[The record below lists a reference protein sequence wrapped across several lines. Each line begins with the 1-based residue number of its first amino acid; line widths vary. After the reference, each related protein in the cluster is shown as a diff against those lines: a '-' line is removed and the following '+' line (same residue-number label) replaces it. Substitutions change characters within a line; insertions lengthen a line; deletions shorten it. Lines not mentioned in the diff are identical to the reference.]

1 MIKKVVMTVKYS
13 VINYLVGEGIRN
25 VFKNKKPTIS
35 AITVMLLCML
45 IFGVFFILGENI
57 NHIMNTV
64 EEAQGMQVYFKVGT
78 SEERMT
84 EIGEQLKNIDGVNSV
99 KFISKEE
106 GYNEYKETLKNT
118 PNALEG
124 ISSDLLPDSYRI
136 TLSKLELNEQ
146 VQEQVVAIVG
156 DDLDEITSSN
166 ETIST
171 IMKIGNGI
179 RIFTFVLLL
188 ILILFAVVII
198 SNTIKLTVH
207 ARRKEIS
214 IMKYVGATNSFIR
227 GPFIVEGIFIGL
239 ISALIAILI
248 VGLIYNGMIPNLEQS
263 EVIKKLEITFVTFT
277 DMFKLLIMVYLLLG
291 IGIGVAGSSISMRKY
306 LEV

>member
-13 VINYLVGEGIRN
+13 VISYLIGEGIRN
-25 VFKNKKPTIS
+25 VFKNKKSTIS
-35 AITVMLLCML
+35 AITVMFLCML

-64 EEAQGMQVYFKVGT
+64 EEAQGMQVFFNVNT
-78 SEERMT
+78 TDERMT
-84 EIGEQLKNIDGVNSV
+84 EIGEQIKNIDGVNSV
-99 KFISKEE
+99 NFITKEE
-106 GYNEYKETLKNT
+106 LFNEYKESLKSSGS
-118 PNALEG
+118 ALDG
-124 ISSDLLPDSYRI
+124 MTSDFLENSYRV
-136 TLSKLELNEQ
+136 TLSKLDLNEQ
-146 VQEQVVAIVG
+146 IQEQITAIVG
-156 DDLDEITSSN
+156 EDLDEIRSSN

-188 ILILFAVVII
+188 ILILFAIVII

-227 GPFIVEGIFIGL
+227 GPFIVEGIFIGV

-248 VGLIYNGMIPNLEQS
+248 IGFVYNAMIPNWEQS
-263 EVIKKLEITFVTFT
+263 EIVKNLEITFVTFA
-277 DMFKLLIMVYLLLG
+277 DMFQLLMVVYLILG
-291 IGIGVAGSSISMRKY
+291 IGIGVIGSSISMKRY

>member
-1 MIKKVVMTVKYS
+1 MKYNVVS
-13 VINYLVGEGIRN
+13 YLIGEGFRN
-25 VFKNKKPTIS
+25 VLKNKKSTIS
-35 AITVMLLCML
+35 AITVMFLCMI

-64 EEAQGMQVYFKVGT
+64 EEAQGVQVYFKVGT
-78 SEERMT
+78 KEERMK
-84 EIGEQLKNIDGVNSV
+84 EVGEQIKNIDGVNNV
-99 KFISKEE
+99 QFVSKEE
-106 GYNEYKETLKNT
+106 GMNELKESYKDNAS
-118 PNALEG
+118 ALEG
-124 ISSDLLPDSYRI
+124 MSSDFLPDSYRV

-146 VQEQVVAIVG
+146 IQEQITAIVG
-156 DDLDEITSSN
+156 EDLDEIKSSN

-179 RIFTFVLLL
+179 RIFTFVLLI

-227 GPFIVEGIFIGL
+227 GPFIVEGILIGL

-248 VGLIYNGMIPNLEQS
+248 VGFIYNGMIPNLEQS
-263 EVIKKLEITFVTFT
+263 EIVKKLEITFVTFT
-277 DMFKLLIMVYLLLG
+277 DMFRLLIAVYLVLG
-291 IGIGVAGSSISMRKY
+291 IGIGVIGSSISMRKY